1 MYTVFVTFIELWC
14 ASRNRELK
22 VFLMSHLFHSIAIEM
37 YLNIHLIHLHLNIIF
52 AVYVKG
58 MTGSLLWA
66 SNAFVITP
74 N

>member
-1 MYTVFVTFIELWC
+1 
-14 ASRNRELK
+14 
-22 VFLMSHLFHSIAIEM
+22 MSHLFHSIAIEI